1 MTASHCP
8 DSGFKSHPV
17 HFSTKRRVALTAQTQ
32 SVFSDYIRLRKLFR
46 LAAER
51 RCGRGGSGIAER
63 SETVVAERF
72 SFRPW
77 QVSIV
82 RTKCL
87 MPLGFS
93 RGGQFR
99 PPPPLRSS
107 ALARR
112 CFGGHSQAR
121 ARLMPGVVLGVRA
134 VLRSAG
140 PPRPVTPNL
149 PRGTAAGPGG
159 CAAMTETAG
168 EWRFG
173 LRRAVLGRILGR

>member
-17 HFSTKRRVALTAQTQ
+17 HFSTKRRVALTARTQT
-32 SVFSDYIRLRKLFR
+32 VFSDYIRLRKLFR

-93 RGGQFR
+93 RDGQFR
-99 PPPPLRSS
+99 SPPEVERETSTGEGYMDGNGS
-107 ALARR
+107 RDR
-112 CFGGHSQAR
+112 WNR
-121 ARLMPGVVLGVRA
+121 NRDDGVRG
-134 VLRSAG
+134 VSF
-140 PPRPVTPNL
+140 
-149 PRGTAAGPGG
+149 PGG
-159 CAAMTETAG
+159 G
-168 EWRFG
+168 SPNI
-173 LRRAVLGRILGR
+173 LSGRPAPTSS